1 MLIQLKSHR
10 VAFDLLG
17 ADNDPVVCFAHSLA
31 ADSGMWAEQVLPLLA
46 AGFRVL
52 RIDMRG
58 HGGSTAASG
67 AYTMEDLAGDVSHVV
82 LSLGIDAVH
91 YVGLSIGGMFGQAF
105 ALNHP
110 EQLKSLMIC
119 DAIPASLPNAPAIWG
134 PRMDAV
140 RKAGSLEPV
149 AAGTIERWLTANY
162 KEKHPSRWR
171 QIFDTILGTTPEGF
185 IGSAAAIQNFS
196 FIDRLPQISAPTIVV
211 CGANDPGAPREQ
223 NERIA
228 NLIPHARFEAIP
240 NALHFPNIED
250 PATFNRIMLNWLTG
264 NAN

>member
-67 AYTMEDLAGDVSHVV
+67 AYTMEDLARDVSQVV
-82 LSLGIDAVH
+82 SSLGIDAVH

-105 ALNHP
+105 A
-110 EQLKSLMIC
+110 
-119 DAIPASLPNAPAIWG
+119 
-134 PRMDAV
+134 
-140 RKAGSLEPV
+140 
-149 AAGTIERWLTANY
+149 
-162 KEKHPSRWR
+162 
-171 QIFDTILGTTPEGF
+171 
-185 IGSAAAIQNFS
+185 
-196 FIDRLPQISAPTIVV
+196 
-211 CGANDPGAPREQ
+211 
-223 NERIA
+223 
-228 NLIPHARFEAIP
+228 
-240 NALHFPNIED
+240 
-250 PATFNRIMLNWLTG
+250 
-264 NAN
+264 